1 VSLWRPAMYITFDVA
16 CWILLVCE
24 KLSKEKACAMYY
36 VTNMVVKVCRQARPA
51 GNVLLSDVDRRRMLP
66 IEGPPPCTERLA
78 GPVHA
83 VTLRFLGSGTSDRLA
98 AWRMARFLQY
108 FTYLM

>member
-1 VSLWRPAMYITFDVA
+1 MYITFDVA

-51 GNVLLSDVDRRRMLP
+51 GNVLLSDVGRRRMLHAESSP
-66 IEGPPPCTERLA
+66 YTERLA
-78 GPVHA
+78 GPVHP

-98 AWRMARFLQY
+98 AGRMARFLQY